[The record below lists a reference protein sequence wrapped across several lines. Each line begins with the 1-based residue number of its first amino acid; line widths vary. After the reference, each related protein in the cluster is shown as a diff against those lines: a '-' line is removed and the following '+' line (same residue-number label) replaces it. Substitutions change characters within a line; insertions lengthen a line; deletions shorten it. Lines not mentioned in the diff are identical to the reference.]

1 MDDET
6 RKQIQYYIFNE
17 LNSKPNLKAMGTTR
31 DSILKVFYDYML
43 TTNYG
48 KLLNVQ
54 EVMMADSDTVSAV
67 LINTTIQA
75 QNNEEYYQQLY
86 NELYLNQLVGY
97 DSAARTALGS
107 IALENPIS
115 GGEAVYDARVT
126 LMIDADDYT
135 SFSALR
141 QSEIGMRG
149 LSNSV
154 KVYPNP
160 TKGSLLMVYNL
171 NDCKT
176 LALTIKNVE
185 GRELQIHPLSCT
197 ETEKYLSLESQPSGI
212 YLLDL
217 YLNGSFLETIKIIK
231 Q

>member
-1 MDDET
+1 
-6 RKQIQYYIFNE
+6 
-17 LNSKPNLKAMGTTR
+17 
-31 DSILKVFYDYML
+31 
-43 TTNYG
+43 
-48 KLLNVQ
+48 
-54 EVMMADSDTVSAV
+54 MMADSDTVSAV

-75 QNNEEYYQQLY
+75 NNNEEYYQQLY
-86 NELYLNQLVGY
+86 NELYLSKLAGY
-97 DSAARTALGS
+97 DTAARIALGS

-115 GGEAVYDARVT
+115 GGEAVYDARVA

-141 QSEIGMRG
+141 QSGLGMDG

-160 TKGSLLMVYNL
+160 TKGSLLMVYHL

-176 LALTIKNVE
+176 LELVMKNVE
-185 GRELQIHPLSCT
+185 GREIQIHTLSCA
-197 ETEKYLSLESQPSGI
+197 ETEKYLSLENQPVGI
-212 YLLDL
+212 YLLHL
-217 YLNGSFLETIKIIK
+217 YLNGSLLETIKIVK